1 MIKQSV
7 AFSLTVLRTLT
18 QDIETSEMLR
28 FMPLK
33 NNSVT
38 MGLNFLLASI
48 SAIITSNTINTFP
61 LLDYSLLTFHRHHQ
75 LFVKNQ

>member
-48 SAIITSNTINTFP
+48 SAIITSNTINTF
-61 LLDYSLLTFHRHHQ
+61 LSFAGL
-75 LFVKNQ
+75 

>member
-48 SAIITSNTINTFP
+48 SVIITSNTINTF
-61 LLDYSLLTFHRHHQ
+61 LSFAGL
-75 LFVKNQ
+75 